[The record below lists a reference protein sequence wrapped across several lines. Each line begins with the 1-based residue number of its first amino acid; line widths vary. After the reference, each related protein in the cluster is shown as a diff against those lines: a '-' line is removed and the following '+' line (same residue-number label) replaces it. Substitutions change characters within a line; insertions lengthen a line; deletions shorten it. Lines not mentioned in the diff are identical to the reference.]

1 MEKKKSILSRRGY
14 TIRKEKYSP
23 RVLHKIRKDLTV
35 APKTFAQFNQNIV
48 PFQVYMESMRKLYI
62 PRHYGLNELGLPE
75 EHNISGGDE
84 INIKFKGDLRPEQIP
99 VAEKFIDVAV
109 NGNGGG
115 LISLPCGYGKCLG
128 RDTPILLYNGEIEKV
143 QNIIVGDLL
152 MGDDS
157 TPRQVLSIST
167 GMDKM
172 YKIKQEIGED
182 YICNSVHILSLYY
195 DNGEIS
201 YPIDM
206 EIKDYL
212 KKDNNKYYTGYKR
225 IVDFEFTDIQIDP
238 YMYGKILL
246 YNNRK
251 CMELDIDYIYNIVLV
266 RKLLLLG
273 LIENIGKMIDGKIA
287 FPRGNIPITEWKK
300 IKFLVE
306 SLGGYLLI
314 DETLDTTHYILEGIE
329 KKYLIS
335 LKSNHL
341 VKIKIEIEELKQD
354 DYYGFEID
362 GNRRFLLGDFTVTHN
377 TILGIYLAC
386 ALKKKTLVVVH
397 KDFLVNQWKER
408 IEQFAPEAEIGIIK
422 QNKVNI
428 TGKNIVIAMLQS
440 ISMKEYPEDTFE
452 SFGFVI
458 IDECHH
464 LAAEVFSRALPK
476 IATKYMLGLSA
487 TPIRKDG
494 LSKVFEWYLG
504 DMVYCIKQREP
515 DTVLVDLIEYYSDD
529 LRYSKEELMYNGT
542 KCTSRMINNICAFEA
557 RTKIILEK
565 LKTLVEDKR
574 RILILS
580 DRREHLTTMKDTVDK
595 MEICSTGYYV
605 GGSKQWELKESED
618 KDVIFG
624 TYSMAC
630 LSDTTK
636 IIDSKTGI
644 EYQLKDLN
652 NSSKKINVIS
662 LDTTNNN
669 FEMEQHSRFSY
680 TKSKQCYQIKYDLGE
695 LILSY
700 DHKLYTQ
707 RGWVATQDITLQDN
721 LVYSRK
727 INDGG
732 KYNEKYSRD
741 KLDII
746 AQHLLEKMFPNY
758 NIEGNNSIET
768 EIMELDDSQIEYLLF
783 GVLENITVYP
793 FTILNQVL
801 GNQLIY
807 LMKRIGILVDKTG
820 TQYIIVTRINEIKN
834 RIIKEYNIPEK
845 IRKKYDNFDGNIG
858 YISINEIIK
867 LENSNT
873 IKLCDIEIPKN
884 HSFMVENILVHNSEG
899 MDIPKLNTII
909 LASPKTD
916 VEQSVGRI
924 LRQKKKDR
932 EKNPLIV
939 DIVDKFST
947 FVRQSKKRIT
957 FYKKQKYI
965 MNTVKIEQLHHNKY
979 QENDNQ
985 EDLLELFNKGKCLID
1000 DE

>member
-1 MEKKKSILSRRGY
+1 MEKKKSVLSRRGY

-48 PFQVYMESMRKLYI
+48 PFQVYMESIRKIYI
-62 PRHYGLNELGLPE
+62 PRHYGLTELGLPE
-75 EHNISGGDE
+75 EQNISSGDE
-84 INIKFKGDLRPEQIP
+84 INMKFKGDLRPEQKP

-128 RDTPILLYNGEIEKV
+128 IDTPILLYNGNIEKV
-143 QNIIVGDLL
+143 QNIRVGDLL

-157 TPRQVLSIST
+157 KPRQVLSISR
-167 GMDKM
+167 GRDKM
-172 YKIKQEIGED
+172 YKIKQDMGED
-182 YICNSVHILSLYY
+182 YICNSVHIISLYY
-195 DNGEIS
+195 DNGEVS

-206 EIKDYL
+206 EIKDYMN
-212 KKDNNKYYTGYKR
+212 KSNKKYYTGYKR
-225 IVDFEFTDIQIDP
+225 VVDFEFIDTKIDP
-238 YMYGKILL
+238 YLYGKKLL
-246 YNNRK
+246 YNNK
-251 CMELDIDYIYNIVLV
+251 NYMIIENDYIYNVVIV

-273 LIENIGKMIDGKIA
+273 LIENIGQMVNGKIVL
-287 FPRGNIPITEWKK
+287 PLENIPINEWIK

-306 SLGGYLLI
+306 SLGGNPKKSQDNNYSILNGIDHNYLL
-314 DETLDTTHYILEGIE
+314 TL
-329 KKYLIS
+329 KP
-335 LKSNHL
+335 NQL
-341 VKIKIEIEELKQD
+341 VKIKLEIDELEED
-354 DYYGFEID
+354 EYYGFEID

-386 ALKKKTLVVVH
+386 ALKRKTLVVVH

-428 TGKNIVIAMLQS
+428 TGKDIVIAMLQS

-476 IATKYMLGLSA
+476 IATRYMLGLSA

-504 DMVYCIKQREP
+504 EMVYCIKQREP
-515 DTVLVDLIEYYSDD
+515 DTVLVDLVEYYSDD

-542 KCTSRMINNICAFEA
+542 KCTSRMINNICAFEP
-557 RTKIILEK
+557 RTEIILEK
-565 LKTLVEDKR
+565 LKTLVEDNR

-580 DRREHLTTMKDTVDK
+580 DRREHLTTMKENLDK

-636 IIDSKTGI
+636 MIDYKTGI

-652 NSSKKINVIS
+652 DMSKKINVIS

-680 TKSKQCYQIKYDLGE
+680 TKSKQCYQIKYFLGE
-695 LILSY
+695 LTLSY

-707 RGWVATQDITLQDN
+707 RGWIETQNINLEDK

-727 INDGG
+727 IDYPG
-732 KYNEKYSRD
+732 KYNETYTTD
-741 KLDII
+741 KLDNI
-746 AQHLLEKMFPNY
+746 AQQLIEKMCVNY
-758 NIEGNNSIET
+758 IIDGNNSIEP
-768 EIMELDDSQIEYLLF
+768 EIMEMGENQIEYLIFSL
-783 GVLENITVYP
+783 LDNMKVYP
-793 FTILNQVL
+793 FTILNPVI

-807 LMKRIGILVDKTG
+807 LMKRIGILVDKIG
-820 TQYIIVTRINEIKN
+820 TQYTIVTRLDDMRNK
-834 RIIKEYNIPEK
+834 IIKEYNIPENIK
-845 IRKKYDNFDGNIG
+845 NIYSNFDGNIG

-867 LENSNT
+867 LENSDK

-884 HSFMVENILVHNSEG
+884 HSFIIENILVHNSEG
-899 MDIPKLNTII
+899 MDIPKLNTVI

-957 FYKKQKYI
+957 FYKKQKYT
-965 MNTVKIEQLHHNKY
+965 MNTIKIEQLHHNN
-979 QENDNQ
+979 QPNENQ
-985 EDLLELFNKGKCLID
+985 EDLLELFNKGKCVID
-1000 DE
+1000 DD

>member
-1 MEKKKSILSRRGY
+1 MEKKKSVLSRRGY

-35 APKTFAQFNQNIV
+35 APKTFAQFNQNVV
-48 PFQVYMESMRKLYI
+48 PFQIYMESMRKIYI

-75 EHNISGGDE
+75 EQNISSGDE
-84 INIKFKGDLRPEQIP
+84 INMKFKGDLRPEQIP
-99 VAEKFIDVAV
+99 VADKFIDVAV

-128 RDTPILLYNGEIEKV
+128 IDTPILLYNGNIEKV
-143 QNIIVGDLL
+143 QNIRVGDLL

-157 TPRQVLSIST
+157 KSRQVLSIST
-167 GMDKM
+167 GRDKM
-172 YKIKQEIGED
+172 YKIKQDMGDD

-195 DNGEIS
+195 DNGELS

-206 EIKDYL
+206 EIKEYL
-212 KKDNNKYYTGYKR
+212 NKPNKKYYMGYKR
-225 IVDFEFTDIQIDP
+225 VVDLDFIDTKIDP
-238 YMYGKILL
+238 YLYGKKLL
-246 YNNRK
+246 YINRNY
-251 CMELDIDYIYNIVLV
+251 MTIDTDYIYNVVAV

-273 LIENIGKMIDGKIA
+273 LIENIGKMVNGKTV
-287 FPRGNIPITEWKK
+287 FPIENIPINEWIK

-306 SLGGYLLI
+306 SLGGYPTKSK
-314 DETLDTTHYILEGIE
+314 DNNYYILNGIDQN
-329 KKYLIS
+329 YLLA
-335 LKSNHL
+335 LKPNQL
-341 VKIKIEIEELKQD
+341 VKIKIEIEELYEDQ
-354 DYYGFEID
+354 YYGFEIN

-386 ALKKKTLVVVH
+386 ALKRKTLVVVH

-408 IEQFAPEAEIGIIK
+408 IEQFAPDAEIGIIK

-428 TGKNIVIAMLQS
+428 TGKDIVIAMLQS

-476 IATKYMLGLSA
+476 IASRYMLGLSA

-529 LRYSKEELMYNGT
+529 LRYSKEELTYNGT
-542 KCTSRMINNICAFEA
+542 KCIPRMINNICAFDP
-557 RTKIILEK
+557 RTKIILDK
-565 LKTLVEDKR
+565 LKTLVADKR

-636 IIDSKTGI
+636 IIDYKTGI
-644 EYQLKDLN
+644 EYQLKDLSD
-652 NSSKKINVIS
+652 SSKKINVIS
-662 LDTTNNN
+662 LEENTKR
-669 FEMEQHSRFSY
+669 FEMEKHTRFSY
-680 TKSKQCYQIKYDLGE
+680 TKSKQCYHIKYDLGE
-695 LILSY
+695 ITLSY
-700 DHKLYTQ
+700 DHKLYTR
-707 RGWVATQDITLQDN
+707 RGWIETHNINIHDQ

-727 INDGG
+727 IDYTGE
-732 KYNEKYSRD
+732 YNEKYTNERLD
-741 KLDII
+741 KIAYHII
-746 AQHLLEKMFPNY
+746 DKNHTSDRIY
-758 NIEGNNSIET
+758 RYNSIEP
-768 EIMELDDSQIEYLLF
+768 EIMELEDNQIEYLIFSL
-783 GVLENITVYP
+783 LDNITVYP
-793 FTILNQVL
+793 FIILNQVI

-807 LMKRIGILVDKTG
+807 LMKRIGILVDKKG
-820 TQYIIVTRINEIKN
+820 NQYTIVSRLEEMKN
-834 RIIKEYNIPEK
+834 TIIKDYNIPETTKK
-845 IRKKYDNFDGNIG
+845 IYSNFDGNIG
-858 YISINEIIK
+858 YISINEIRK
-867 LENSNT
+867 LENSNQ

-884 HSFMVENILVHNSEG
+884 HSFIIENILVHNSEG

-932 EKNPLIV
+932 EQNPLIV
-939 DIVDKFST
+939 DIIDKFST
-947 FVRQSKKRIT
+947 FIRQSKKRIT

-965 MNTVKIEQLHHNKY
+965 MNTIKIEELHHSN
-979 QENDNQ
+979 QTNENQ
-985 EDLLELFNKGKCLID
+985 EDLLELFNKGKCIID